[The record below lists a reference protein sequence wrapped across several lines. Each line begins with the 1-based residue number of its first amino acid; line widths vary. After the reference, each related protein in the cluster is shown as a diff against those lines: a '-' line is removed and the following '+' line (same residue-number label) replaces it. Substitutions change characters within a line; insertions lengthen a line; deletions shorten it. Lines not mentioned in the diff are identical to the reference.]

1 VTSEHSPAPPRLFL
15 RVGLIAALFALS
27 SAPLL
32 RVATPQ
38 NGAFA
43 AAASE
48 LPVDLAIVGDSR
60 AHVGVSPARLLESL
74 TGLRIYNFAN
84 DGSDV
89 LHHYDFVDRALL
101 GKPPRV
107 ILWAPN
113 PLGFNDRR
121 VNNRLEQLHAM
132 DLGMLRRAG
141 APLELLLDLV
151 TMRVFPPYRK
161 RPVIAEKVSER
172 VEALG
177 LKSLPLQNRL
187 LGLHYNEPPR
197 SREYHALPDGQ
208 EPFTVL
214 DWQDRFERGVLGYA
228 TDYAGLGK
236 SDWHLRIG
244 RALLARAQAAG
255 VLVVIVEL
263 PVSPQFRAHQG
274 IDPRHLAWRHAMQAA
289 ADETGALYWD
299 HTAYFDDDHVFG
311 DPAHMAEPAAM
322 AYSHSLGAK
331 LAADPRVRVAL
342 ERAH

>member
-1 VTSEHSPAPPRLFL
+1 
-15 RVGLIAALFALS
+15 
-27 SAPLL
+27 
-32 RVATPQ
+32 
-38 NGAFA
+38 
-43 AAASE
+43 
-48 LPVDLAIVGDSR
+48 
-60 AHVGVSPARLLESL
+60 
-74 TGLRIYNFAN
+74 
-84 DGSDV
+84 
-89 LHHYDFVDRALL
+89 
-101 GKPPRV
+101 
-107 ILWAPN
+107 
-113 PLGFNDRR
+113 
-121 VNNRLEQLHAM
+121 M
-132 DLGMLRRAG
+132 
-141 APLELLLDLV
+141 
-151 TMRVFPPYRK
+151 
-161 RPVIAEKVSER
+161 
-172 VEALG
+172 
-177 LKSLPLQNRL
+177 
-187 LGLHYNEPPR
+187 
-197 SREYHALPDGQ
+197 
-208 EPFTVL
+208 L